1 MAADGNSSSAPQAVY
16 SSGWLNICYAHL
28 LWLGEPP
35 MDSLSGAA
43 TCLRSHGPL
52 FLSIL
57 FGQRPFYKIFPPQK
71 ISYFRFQIYE
81 KLESFPRSYDQCGTF
96 SWRLL
101 ICIDGYEIRPLRDVS
116 TFQVTNWFFNRIEF
130 HIGN

>member
-1 MAADGNSSSAPQAVY
+1 MAADGNSSSAPHAAY

-81 KLESFPRSYDQCGTF
+81 MLESFPRSYDQCSSTF

-101 ICIDGYEIRPLRDVS
+101 ICIDGYRRSARFVIYRLFGLRID
-116 TFQVTNWFFNRIEF
+116 FLIE
-130 HIGN
+130 